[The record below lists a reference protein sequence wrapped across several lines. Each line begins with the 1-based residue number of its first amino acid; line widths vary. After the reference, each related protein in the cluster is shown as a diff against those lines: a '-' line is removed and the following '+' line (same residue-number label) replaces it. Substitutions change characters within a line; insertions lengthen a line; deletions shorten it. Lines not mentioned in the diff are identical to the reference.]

1 MELFTQI
8 VGYLG
13 GAGTMIGLFGVWNG
27 WQDLSMGKI
36 NENAMQQSKGQ
47 QAMIFG
53 GLTAAVS
60 AGISAT
66 VVAQMT
72 GIIGG

>member
-13 GAGTMIGLFGVWNG
+13 GAGTMIGLFGIWTG
-27 WQDLSMGKI
+27 WQDFSTGKI

-47 QAMIFG
+47 NAMIFG

-60 AGISAT
+60 ASIAAA
-66 VVAQMT
+66 VIAQMS
-72 GIIGG
+72 GIIG